1 MTTFFTPKTDGI
13 YRVSAYMLVTVPGAQ
28 SCGDFW
34 ALIVS
39 WTDESGVNTEASV
52 PPVCCIGG
60 SSQSTIVARGIAGK
74 PLKYQVLNSGLPSG
88 EEYEFLVVE
97 QLTNK

>member
-13 YRVSAYMLVTVPGAQ
+13 YRVSAYMVVTVPGAQ

-39 WTDESGVNTEASV
+39 WTDESGVNTEANV
-52 PPVCCIGG
+52 PPVRCIGG
-60 SSQSTIVARGIAGK
+60 SSQSTMVARGIAGK
-74 PLKYQVLNSGLPSG
+74 PHMPQMFNEWS
-88 EEYEFLVVE
+88 
-97 QLTNK
+97 